1 MSPFP
6 PSVHDRFLATADAE
20 ALAAATLLERPS
32 LEAYLGTIQLPT
44 LIYCGDQDPPYESA
58 RQAADAMKNATFVS
72 LTGLNHIDAF
82 LESDLVVRHARDF
95 LAGVLTPAV
104 DNAPPSIR
112 STH

>member
-1 MSPFP
+1 MTPFP
-6 PSVHDRFLATADAE
+6 RPVHERFLATADAE
-20 ALAAATLLERPS
+20 ALAAATLVERPS
-32 LEAYLGTIQLPT
+32 LEDYLGTIQLPT

-58 RQAADAMKNATFVS
+58 RQAADAMKNATFLS

-82 LESDLVVRHARDF
+82 LESELVLRHARAF

-104 DNAPPSIR
+104 DNAPQSIR